1 MVHGRVDTITE
12 DGSEATCSL
21 WCCPSN
27 PEDDGQDEALTI
39 ELLQIVA
46 GRLAAELGI
55 FEALLSDYT
64 P

>member
-12 DGSEATCSL
+12 DGSEVTCSL
-21 WCCPSN
+21 WCDTPN
-27 PEDDGQDEALTI
+27 PEDDSQDETLTI

-46 GRLAAELGI
+46 GRLAAELCI
-55 FEALLSDYT
+55 FDDLLDDYA